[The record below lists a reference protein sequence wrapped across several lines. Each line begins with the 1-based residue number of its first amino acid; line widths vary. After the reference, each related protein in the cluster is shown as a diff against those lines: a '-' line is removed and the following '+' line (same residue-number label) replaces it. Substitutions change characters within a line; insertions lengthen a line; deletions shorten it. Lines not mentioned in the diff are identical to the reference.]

1 VGLVSA
7 LYLANPKN
15 EASASLFQQPDK
27 DFVAAVGMSKLPHIL
42 LEGSQDKDFFTR
54 MCETIWKVP
63 KRHVNIATAEQ
74 LNSDG
79 SILGNRDKVEIVCDL
94 VLQHSFQSRFI
105 GFVDREFRGFAL
117 HESVGDDLRTH
128 WCCGRLVWSR
138 GHSIENYLFEFDVV
152 RRALLD
158 CSTNGEVAGIALEV
172 LEEQF
177 PQVIRIACALGLTG
191 KEYNELGVVR
201 RTVHW
206 STMRL
211 IDGKFSWDIDVWDK
225 ALNDH
230 ANLPDKTRASLVNGF
245 RRWFDIAE
253 VSPLDDVRWGCDGHI
268 GLNLIWA
275 AYTTAIYDTAASME
289 AVKPN
294 AANQRDAILKVDDK
308 IKFNQ
313 MASNWTLL
321 RSWEADDSPF
331 FCLSMIGI
339 SSRQT

>member
-1 VGLVSA
+1 MLR
-7 LYLANPKN
+7 Y
-15 EASASLFQQPDK
+15 Q

-54 MCETIWKVP
+54 MCETVWDVP
-63 KRHVNIATAEQ
+63 AKHVNIATAEQ
-74 LNSDG
+74 LKSDV
-79 SILGNRDKVEIVCDL
+79 SVLGNRDKVEKVCEL
-94 VLQHSFQSRFI
+94 MLRHPFQSRFI

-117 HESVGDDLRTH
+117 HESVGDDLRAH
-128 WCCGRLVWSR
+128 CCHGRLVWSR
-138 GHSIENYLFEFDVV
+138 GHSIENYLFDFDVV
-152 RRALLD
+152 KRPLLD
-158 CSTNGEVAGIALEV
+158 CSTNGEVAGIALSV

-177 PQVIRIACALGLTG
+177 SQVIRIACALGLTG

-230 ANLPDKTRASLVNGF
+230 ADLPDHTRASLVNGF

-268 GLNLIWA
+268 GFNLIWA
-275 AYTTAIYDTAASME
+275 AYSRAIFDTATSSGT
-289 AVKPN
+289 VNPN
-294 AANQRDAILKVDDK
+294 ATNQRDAILGLHDN

-313 MASNWTLL
+313 MARNWALM
-321 RSWEADDSPF
+321 RASEADDSPL
-331 FCLSMIGI
+331 FCLSMVGV
-339 SSRQT
+339 